1 MAISATAATGT
12 GRRGGT
18 RLHPAGSWENVRG
31 AQPWVGRSAWNYG
44 SFHLWGDVPALMPI
58 NRKRGQ
64 KVPGFRFDGSGGS
77 FQTASVEAT
86 GQKQNPDGTNHPTGS
101 WFRIADSSQGDRG
114 GVKQLN
120 PRGDNATAGR
130 NRMGLGGVKVPGQV
144 HGTEYALTRTGAHGQ
159 TVLGTRGGETKM
171 ETAGRGKEYGGDF
184 GWDGSAMRTGNSR
197 SNARKAASAQIAKIP
212 LELARHIAAV
222 YYPRTLAQ
230 GGRLADAAGKS

>member
-1 MAISATAATGT
+1 
-12 GRRGGT
+12 
-18 RLHPAGSWENVRG
+18 
-31 AQPWVGRSAWNYG
+31 
-44 SFHLWGDVPALMPI
+44 MPI
-58 NRKRGQ
+58 NLKRGK

-114 GVKQLN
+114 TKQ
-120 PRGDNATAGR
+120 A
-130 NRMGLGGVKVPGQV
+130 
-144 HGTEYALTRTGAHGQ
+144 
-159 TVLGTRGGETKM
+159 
-171 ETAGRGKEYGGDF
+171 TAGRGKEYGGDF

-230 GGRLADAAGKS
+230 GGRQ